1 MSAWHPTATEN
12 ALLDHVIK
20 ANGHERQVIKTVE
33 EYAEAAAAIAR
44 FSNRYCHLDEVAA
57 ELADTQIMLAQL
69 CKIHPELPEAISQQR
84 AIKMATAAVR
94 FNFSETKPE

>member
-1 MSAWHPTATEN
+1 MGKIISIINQKGGVGKTTTAVN
-12 ALLDHVIK
+12 L
-20 ANGHERQVIKTVE
+20 
-33 EYAEAAAAIAR
+33 
-44 FSNRYCHLDEVAA
+44 AA